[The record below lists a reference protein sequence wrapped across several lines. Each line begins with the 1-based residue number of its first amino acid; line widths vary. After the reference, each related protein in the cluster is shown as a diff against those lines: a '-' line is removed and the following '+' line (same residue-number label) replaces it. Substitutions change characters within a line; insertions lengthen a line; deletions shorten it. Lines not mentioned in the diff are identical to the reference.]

1 MKKMKKFLRKIVKSF
16 AFDTI
21 YLYKDYNNIIEKTPE
36 FLKEHEHLLSITTNA
51 NSDKMYL

>member
-1 MKKMKKFLRKIVKSF
+1 MSAFTDFFYRDYKS
-16 AFDTI
+16 
-21 YLYKDYNNIIEKTPE
+21 IIEKTPE